1 MFGYHITGG
10 EWALGIVC
18 CVLFV
23 ALVIVG
29 RLLYNTLRGLTEGL
43 N

>member
-10 EWALGIVC
+10 EWALGITC

-23 ALVIVG
+23 ALVLVTR
-29 RLLYNTLRGLTEGL
+29 RLLSILRGFTGL
-43 N
+43 